1 MYLLVRIVSVVVM
14 VGNFFAD
21 GPLPPTLDMMLRIFG
36 FRMVPAGIEQA
47 WPLLLTYE
55 EAEAVPVL
63 PWILEWLAIGSKPV
77 LMVLVLGL
85 TYWTVMHFYDQT
97 DNLGASVLKGDF
109 FDVDDGLAEEMED
122 EEDLEEKELYI
133 GELIP
138 RIHKGRI
145 MKTKFIVHLP
155 ETPRGLLGDKDFLKE
170 LNSKKGVYI
179 PASID
184 LIYIEAESREAAND
198 IFSYLVLEFGRVH
211 SKI

>member
-97 DNLGASVLKGDF
+97 DNLGASVLKGD
-109 FDVDDGLAEEMED
+109 AEYKAKVLKHMKRTFSSRRHSGFGRFKEIR
-122 EEDLEEKELYI
+122 LEEQSFYALQM
-133 GELIP
+133 GP
-138 RIHKGRI
+138 AI
-145 MKTKFIVHLP
+145 MKAIDDEWITCLWKVFAVNIETVEDDHHYFLLFSGTP
-155 ETPRGLLGDKDFLKE
+155 EAVE
-170 LNSKKGVYI
+170 
-179 PASID
+179 ASYNT
-184 LIYIEAESREAAND
+184 LRQ
-198 IFSYLVLEFGRVH
+198 IFR
-211 SKI
+211 

>member
-97 DNLGASVLKGDF
+97 DNLGASVLKGDAKYKAQVLVHMKRTF
-109 FDVDDGLAEEMED
+109 SSRGYSPKNGQGFSKLKEIRLKKQSFYALEMEPG
-122 EEDLEEKELYI
+122 L
-133 GELIP
+133 
-138 RIHKGRI
+138 
-145 MKTKFIVHLP
+145 MKTIDNEWIVCLWKVFSVNVEALEDDHHHF
-155 ETPRGLLGDKDFLKE
+155 LLFSGTLE
-170 LNSKKGVYI
+170 AVE
-179 PASID
+179 AS
-184 LIYIEAESREAAND
+184 YKTMRQ
-198 IFSYLVLEFGRVH
+198 IF
-211 SKI
+211 K